1 MKKKFFLESGNKIML
16 LAAEFCFFFWNSG
29 FYVIYKLPRLQK
41 KNTLQ
46 NQTQFWG
53 LFSIVISYPIIT
65 SVGFLNFGT
74 THLTGLL
81 IEEEHDD

>member
-41 KNTLQ
+41 KIHCKTKRNFEAFSVLSFRTRSSLQ
-46 NQTQFWG
+46 LDF
-53 LFSIVISYPIIT
+53 
-65 SVGFLNFGT
+65 
-74 THLTGLL
+74 
-81 IEEEHDD
+81 

>member
-41 KNTLQ
+41 KYIAKPNAILRPFQYCHFVPDHHFSWILEFWNNT
-46 NQTQFWG
+46 FDG
-53 LFSIVISYPIIT
+53 T
-65 SVGFLNFGT
+65 S
-74 THLTGLL
+74 
-81 IEEEHDD
+81 D